1 VARDGDRRGLGRLL
15 PQPQDYSAP
24 VAYRPP
30 AAWYRRF
37 NWLGVLLTSIGWAP
51 EGAVTLTVPGRR
63 SGKLRRV
70 PVLVTEHDGEE
81 YLVALA
87 GESQWVRNARAAD
100 NRVVLTRRSSRL
112 VQLQELPVPQRS
124 PILVEYIEAARRRH
138 GEQAAADAAQY
149 YFGVTKPDPE
159 TLDAVASRYPVFR
172 IQTKA
177 RV

>member
-1 VARDGDRRGLGRLL
+1 LA

-30 AAWYRRF
+30 AVWYRRF
-37 NWLGVLLTSIGWAP
+37 TWLGVLLTSIGWAP

-70 PVLVTEHDGEE
+70 PVLVTEHDGRE

-87 GESQWVRNARAAD
+87 GESQWVRNVRAAG
-100 NRVVLTRRSSRL
+100 NRVVLRRRGSRL
-112 VQLQELPVPQRS
+112 VHLQELPAAERS
-124 PILVEYIEAARRRH
+124 PVLVEYIEAARRRH
-138 GEQAAADAAQY
+138 GEKAAADAAQY
-149 YFGVTKPDPE
+149 YFGVTTPDPDE
-159 TLDAVASRYPVFR
+159 LDAVASRYPVFR
-172 IQTKA
+172 IETEA